1 MESVKTWAFSVCCA
15 AIVGGMMNILLPKS
29 NLQKIYKT
37 VFCVFFLCVILSPV
51 LKIKTLN
58 RNFFEFDSEYGDAL
72 YENEFTD
79 NSEKYIESEIIK
91 SSKIFLQDN
100 GIDYK
105 DISAKV
111 NISDDGS
118 ININK
123 FTLTFEKQVNSEFI
137 GEALQQKIG
146 VEPEILI
153 SGEN

>member
-15 AIVGGMMNILLPKS
+15 AIVGGIMNILLPKS

-58 RNFFEFDSEYGDAL
+58 RNFFEFDSEYGNDL
-72 YENEFTD
+72 YENKFTD